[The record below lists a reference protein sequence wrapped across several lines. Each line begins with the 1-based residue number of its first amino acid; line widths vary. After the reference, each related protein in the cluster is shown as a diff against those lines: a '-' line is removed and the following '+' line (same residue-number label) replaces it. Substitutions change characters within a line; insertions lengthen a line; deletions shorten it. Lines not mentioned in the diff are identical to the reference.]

1 MGAGSAKGV
10 QPEENEDE
18 VDSFSS
24 TSSDQW
30 EREVDTPATPAPPSP
45 VPPPPPA
52 KSKPKPPAPPVEAPK
67 AGTSVARIENEE
79 EKKDKPKKKTT
90 FGFTLRREH
99 HSDKIEDVNDSS
111 DDEGEREREKKAR
124 GKLEKE
130 KDKKGF
136 RLFGWRK
143 EEKKTERDGLDDDID
158 DLEKTFDSLGIVGKN
173 MWAPDG
179 KNERK
184 IEREE
189 AVLSPMRKR
198 KNVKGRGKTATGQ
211 VNGSSSGS
219 NASKRTFRFSWET
232 EKQKSPPRDE
242 GDEWEYKAVTPKWLA
257 TPMNTCG
264 TSGNTWEHLGTSVNT
279 WEHLGNTWLEG
290 EEDPASNSLSSPLR
304 YDQTEQYILASIERD
319 FAN

>member
-242 GDEWEYKAVTPKWLA
+242 GDEWEYKAVVIEGFDIEKFRKA
-257 TPMNTCG
+257 NHK
-264 TSGNTWEHLGTSVNT
+264 ESVFDSNS
-279 WEHLGNTWLEG
+279 LPNVVGG